1 MESDDLSLTEIN
13 GVDDDLMSDT
23 SLILKNEFKIPTPTT
38 THIANLNDNDEN
50 LIDFSCSPLQLD
62 RSTNNPVYHSR
73 FQPPVVMKDKG
84 ESSTTTAAVNCS
96 SPAML
101 KSNDKEN
108 LNDQNLSLRSPCED
122 PQQTKRRKKR
132 GGYNLRKSLAWNKA
146 FFTDE
151 GVLDPSELSRL
162 SKPSSRLLSS
172 PLLLSSVAEEGGS
185 SFRKG
190 AKVRGPGLDLNSV
203 RGNLFSGSPK
213 KPPLNEGR
221 RITSDSLSMTHSSAQ
236 KTASPLTR

>member
-1 MESDDLSLTEIN
+1 
-13 GVDDDLMSDT
+13 MSDT
-23 SLILKNEFKIPTPTT
+23 SLILKKEFKNPTPTTT
-38 THIANLNDNDEN
+38 THIANLDLNLDDSDEN

-62 RSTNNPVYHSR
+62 RSTYNPVYHSR
-73 FQPPVVMKDKG
+73 FQPPPVVMKDKG
-84 ESSTTTAAVNCS
+84 ESSSTTATVSCS

-162 SKPSSRLLSS
+162 SKPSPRLLSS

-190 AKVRGPGLDLNSV
+190 AKVRGAGLDLNSV

-236 KTASPLTR
+236 KAASPKTQ